1 MPAINFCELTEAQLC
16 VANQPTMIAIEMTVP
31 NDSSRYERGHAML
44 EAALLLP
51 WVLFLF
57 VGAFDLGFY
66 NYALISTQNAARV
79 AAWYT
84 SQTTTTAADATT
96 ACTYALAEL
105 SAMPN
110 VGSTVTTCSAS
121 PVVVTATQVTGAD
134 GDLATQVSV
143 AYTSPQLIPILGAL
157 PAQYTFNRTVQ
168 MRLVTQ

>member
-1 MPAINFCELTEAQLC
+1 M
-16 VANQPTMIAIEMTVP
+16 
-31 NDSSRYERGHAML
+31 
-44 EAALLLP
+44 LLP

-84 SQTTTTAADATT
+84 SQTPTTSTDSAT

-110 VGSTVTTCSAS
+110 VGTSVTTCGAS
-121 PVVVTATQVTGAD
+121 PVVVTATQVTGVD
-134 GDLATQVSV
+134 GGIATQVSV
-143 AYTSPQLIPILGAL
+143 AYTSPQLIPLPGAL
-157 PAQYTFNRTVQ
+157 PGQYTFNRTVQ

>member
-1 MPAINFCELTEAQLC
+1 MKVLTNPSRR
-16 VANQPTMIAIEMTVP
+16 NQ
-31 NDSSRYERGHAML
+31 RGHAML
-44 EAALLLP
+44 ETAFLLP

-57 VGAFDLGFY
+57 VGSFDLGFY

-84 SQTTTTAADATT
+84 SQSPTTAADATT

-110 VGSTVTTCSAS
+110 VGSTVTTCAAS
-121 PVVVTATQVTGAD
+121 PVVVTASQVTGTD
-134 GDLATQVSV
+134 GSLASQVSV
-143 AYTSPQLIPILGAL
+143 SYTSPQLIPIPGGLTG
-157 PAQYTFNRTVQ
+157 QYTFDRVVQ

>member
-1 MPAINFCELTEAQLC
+1 
-16 VANQPTMIAIEMTVP
+16 
-31 NDSSRYERGHAML
+31 ML

-57 VGAFDLGFY
+57 AGAFDLGFY
-66 NYALISTQNAARV
+66 NYALVSTQNAARV

-84 SQTTTTAADATT
+84 SQTTTTATDATT

-105 SAMPN
+105 ASLPN
-110 VGSTVTTCSAS
+110 VGTSVTRCTAS

-134 GDLATQVSV
+134 GAEAAQVSV
-143 AYTSPQLIPILGAL
+143 AYTSPQLIPIPGTL
-157 PAQYTFNRTVQ
+157 PGQYTFTRTVQ

>member
-1 MPAINFCELTEAQLC
+1 
-16 VANQPTMIAIEMTVP
+16 
-31 NDSSRYERGHAML
+31 ML

-57 VGAFDLGFY
+57 IGAFDLGFY

-84 SQTTTTAADATT
+84 SQTPTTSTDAAT

-105 SAMPN
+105 STLPN
-110 VGSTVTTCSAS
+110 VGTSVITCGAS
-121 PVVVTATQVTGAD
+121 PVVVTATQVTGTD
-134 GDLATQVSV
+134 GALASQVSV
-143 AYTSPQLIPILGAL
+143 SYTSPQLIPIPGAL
-157 PAQYTFNRTVQ
+157 PGQYTFDRTVQ

>member
-1 MPAINFCELTEAQLC
+1 MQLEMK
-16 VANQPTMIAIEMTVP
+16 VPIEP
-31 NDSSRYERGHAML
+31 SPCERGHAML

-84 SQTTTTAADATT
+84 SQTNGTAADATT

-105 SAMPN
+105 SSMPN
-110 VGSTVTTCSAS
+110 VGTSVTTCASS
-121 PVVVTATQVTGAD
+121 PVVVTASQVTGVD
-134 GDLATQVSV
+134 GALASQVKVS
-143 AYTSPQLIPILGAL
+143 YTSPQLIPLPGAL
-157 PAQYTFNRTVQ
+157 PGQFTFNRTVQ

>member
-1 MPAINFCELTEAQLC
+1 MRVPRSLPA
-16 VANQPTMIAIEMTVP
+16 
-31 NDSSRYERGHAML
+31 RERGHAVL
-44 EAALLLP
+44 ETALMLP

-57 VGAFDLGFY
+57 VGAFDFGFF

-84 SQTTTTAADATT
+84 SQSKTTAADAAT

-105 SAMPN
+105 QALPN
-110 VGSTVTTCSAS
+110 VGTSVTTCSAS

-134 GDLATQVSV
+134 NAEATQVSV
-143 AYTSPQLIPILGAL
+143 TYTSPQLIPIPGAL
-157 PAQYTFNRTVQ
+157 PGKYTFDRTVQ

>member
-1 MPAINFCELTEAQLC
+1 MINA
-16 VANQPTMIAIEMTVP
+16 EMKVP
-31 NDSSRYERGHAML
+31 SHLSRREHGHAML

-84 SQTTTTAADATT
+84 SQTPTTSTDATT

-105 SAMPN
+105 SSMPN
-110 VGSTVTTCSAS
+110 VGTTVTSCAAS

-134 GDLATQVSV
+134 GALASQVSV
-143 AYTSPQLIPILGAL
+143 QYTSPQLIPLPGAL
-157 PAQYTFNRTVQ
+157 PAQYTFNRVVQ

>member
-1 MPAINFCELTEAQLC
+1 
-16 VANQPTMIAIEMTVP
+16 
-31 NDSSRYERGHAML
+31 ML
-44 EAALLLP
+44 ETALLLP
-51 WVLFLF
+51 WVIFLF
-57 VGAFDLGFY
+57 VGAFDVGFY

-110 VGSTVTTCSAS
+110 VGTTVTTCSAS